1 MKQRRNA
8 FFIVVRMLALM
19 CVGLVVASV
28 VALSQ
33 INLETLRGGIV
44 NVLQDATGMPVQ
56 IDGNVSWKISLRPEI
71 EINNVHILNASWAKS
86 KYAYSAEK
94 IDVRLN
100 LISLFRNKP
109 TIHNIKIY
117 NVNVNL
123 EVNKQG
129 EYSVPQFASKQLTE
143 TQANT
148 PEKFP
153 FKNLGFGGVEIK
165 NLHANIFGE
174 KYKLAG
180 LNVRLNQKENV
191 REYSGWVKADKE
203 VLPFIVAM
211 SEYNDKR
218 KVYPVQL
225 AMSSGGDALIANVA
239 LEGTSKMP
247 IDFIIKGD
255 LPDMTM
261 LGDVIGVKLSE
272 FKNVNVN
279 IAGGFDK
286 KKVTFRKS
294 TISVRGTSI
303 SVSGDYSWENKNHV
317 MNLDVY
323 SKRLSLEDLF
333 PNLYG
338 YRMPIKKHKLNVF
351 KDIPLFGK
359 FFVNKTVNADLKIDD
374 FIMYRNLNIQK
385 LDMDVRGKN
394 NKVRIDSNLSF
405 AKGDVRFAID
415 ADVDADGHIWSTVA
429 FLGQGISVGDILHE
443 VRVDDFLSGLPVN
456 IELFVQA
463 NGKNMSEIMSTIS
476 GPVYVY
482 SVGNGYAHSALVSYM
497 YGTDFLTSL
506 RHSIEDLFSSE
517 KEHNQIKISCMTLNA
532 KLRDGLFETQNGFAI
547 ETSAINIRLV
557 GSLNLGQEEMKLS
570 LTTVPV
576 RGLKL
581 SLTGNVVNSIELS
594 GSLAEPNINISGAS
608 VASKVASATGLG
620 LLLAPLTGG
629 ISLVASAGIGLVAGD
644 LLENW
649 LADDKPCKT
658 AKEKGAPVYDDD
670 PEWFSVPVSQLIEN
684 VLKNQ

>member
-1 MKQRRNA
+1 M
-8 FFIVVRMLALM
+8 
-19 CVGLVVASV
+19 
-28 VALSQ
+28 
-33 INLETLRGGIV
+33 
-44 NVLQDATGMPVQ
+44 
-56 IDGNVSWKISLRPEI
+56 
-71 EINNVHILNASWAKS
+71 
-86 KYAYSAEK
+86 
-94 IDVRLN
+94 
-100 LISLFRNKP
+100 
-109 TIHNIKIY
+109 
-117 NVNVNL
+117 
-123 EVNKQG
+123 
-129 EYSVPQFASKQLTE
+129 
-143 TQANT
+143 
-148 PEKFP
+148 
-153 FKNLGFGGVEIK
+153 EIK

-359 FFVNKTVNADLKIDD
+359 FFVNKTVNVDLKIDD